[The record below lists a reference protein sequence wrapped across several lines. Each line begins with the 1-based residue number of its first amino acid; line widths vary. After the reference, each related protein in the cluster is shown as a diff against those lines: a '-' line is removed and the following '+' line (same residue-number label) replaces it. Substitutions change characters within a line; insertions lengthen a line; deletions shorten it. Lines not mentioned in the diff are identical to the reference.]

1 MTAMKRNIT
10 NIKSLMTFC
19 LAAGLT
25 SCMLLTTQ
33 SCSENLD
40 EGDFA
45 IAKEQTI
52 SDYLADNA
60 EYSKILSLFERV
72 SLGHK
77 EGASSLRAVL
87 SARGNYTLFA
97 PTNDA
102 LDKYIA
108 NVLGEGKSVENLD
121 DEQAELVA
129 YSCIIDNGSEQA
141 YESPNFP
148 QEGGAFTK
156 TDLNDR
162 TITCEERADEGSDV
176 TYYYINGKCKVLKT
190 DVRLSNG
197 YLHSLDDVIAPSNE
211 NVPDLIK
218 AADNMHIMGALLHY
232 TGWDEKLNDFIDMEY
247 EKEEREQVANFTV
260 SNSDRH
266 TIYIPQ
272 HRYLGYTGLIETDDV
287 YVQNQVPAPQGWNID
302 EGGTLSNWNE
312 VLDAIKQ
319 IAENAYGTSGSD
331 KPITHED
338 NPVNRFVAYHF
349 IEGKLAHNKFV
360 QHMNEHSYKYGD
372 LLNPQQTDYGIDIW
386 DYYTTVGSRKSLI
399 KVVQDAKTKEVFAN
413 RVSNY
418 DVDGEYANL
427 GLKDAKYPGVKI
439 DPINDVYDNNA
450 RNGFY
455 FPIDRILVLDEGYKN
470 LLGGERIRID
480 VLTMLPEMIN
490 AGVRNSTYMY
500 FDNDFFENITGCA
513 DDTKLLYL
521 SGSYAGGVWC
531 DLNNDEFMVQ
541 GVYDFTL
548 KLPPVPKT
556 GTYELRMGVSQN
568 NLRGMCQIY
577 FGDSPTSLLPVGLP
591 YDMRNQNTQNDE
603 NVAWFS
609 DNNLDAG
616 SIIEKDKNMRNHG
629 YMKAPKFF
637 DYNSN
642 PARDY
647 SGHVRRIITTQNL
660 EEGKSYYIR
669 FKSCLEDPTSQFFSD
684 YFEFCPR
691 SVYNG
696 IEVEDKW

>member
-1 MTAMKRNIT
+1 MKRNIT
-10 NIKSLMTFC
+10 KIKSIVAFC
-19 LAAGLT
+19 FAAGLT
-25 SCMLLTTQ
+25 SGMLLTTQ
-33 SCSENLD
+33 SCTEALD
-40 EGDFA
+40 TGDFA

-52 SDYLADNA
+52 SDYLAENA
-60 EYSKILSLFERV
+60 EFSHILTVFERV

-87 SARGNYTLFA
+87 SARGNYTIFA
-97 PTNDA
+97 PTNSA
-102 LDKYIA
+102 LDKYVQDLLGSGKTIA
-108 NVLGEGKSVENLD
+108 DLS
-121 DEQAELVA
+121 DEEAELVA
-129 YSCIIDNGSEQA
+129 YSCIIDNGSTSA
-141 YESPNFP
+141 YESPDFP
-148 QEGGAFTK
+148 QEGGAFTRG
-156 TDLNDR
+156 DLNDR
-162 TITCEERADEGSDV
+162 TVTCMEAADEESQT
-176 TYYYINGKCKVLKT
+176 TYYLINGKCKVEKT

-197 YLHSLDDVIAPSNE
+197 YLHAVSDVIAPSNE

-232 TGWDEKLNDFIDMEY
+232 TGWDKKLTDYVDLEY
-247 EKEEREQVANFTV
+247 EKEDHEQIANFTV
-260 SNSDRH
+260 SNSDKH
-266 TIYIPQ
+266 AIYIPQ
-272 HRYLGYTGLIETDDV
+272 HRYLGYTGLVETDDV
-287 YVQNQVPAPQGWNID
+287 YLQYQVPAPAGWNLD
-302 EGGTLSNWNE
+302 EGGTLSNWDE
-312 VLDAIKQ
+312 VLAAIKV

-331 KPITHED
+331 KPITDED

-360 QHMNEHSYKYGD
+360 QHMNEHGYKYGE
-372 LLNPQQTDYGIDIW
+372 LLNPQQSEYSIDIW

-399 KVVQDAKTKEVFAN
+399 KVVQDAQTKDVYAN
-413 RVSNY
+413 RVCKY
-418 DVDGEYANL
+418 DVEGEYANL
-427 GLKDAKYPGVKI
+427 GLKDANCPGVKI
-439 DPINDVYDNNA
+439 KPINDNFDNNA

-455 FPIDRILVLDEGYKN
+455 FPIDRILVLDENYQN

-480 VLTMLPEMIN
+480 ILTMLPEMIN

-556 GTYELRMGVSQN
+556 GTYEVRMGVSQN

-577 FGDSPTSLLPVGLP
+577 FGESPANLLPVGLP
-591 YDMRNQNTQNDE
+591 YDMRNQNTETDE
-603 NVAWFS
+603 NVAWFNE
-609 DNNLDAG
+609 NNLDAG
-616 SIIEKDKNMRNHG
+616 AIIEKDKNMRNHG

-684 YFEFCPR
+684 YIEFCPR
-691 SVYNG
+691 SIYNG
-696 IEVEDKW
+696 TEAEDKW